1 MENGYGLWFH
11 MSELASILDVP
22 DSQTKNFR
30 KGHSGDTTL
39 MALSN
44 ETPNNHGF
52 GDVFANLYIRDLNR
66 DANIKIYRFEYT
78 VNIRRYK
85 YEYTCSIDISIQLE
99 VRIDIN
105 MNMNANISVN
115 THVDR

>member
-1 MENGYGLWFH
+1 MDMGYGFICRNWRAFWMFLIPKQK
-11 MSELASILDVP
+11 L
-22 DSQTKNFR
+22 R

-39 MALSN
+39 MAFSN

-99 VRIDIN
+99 VRIYIY
-105 MNMNANISVN
+105 IYK
-115 THVDR
+115 

>member
-1 MENGYGLWFH
+1 MVSYVGTGEHF
-11 MSELASILDVP
+11 DVP
-22 DSQTKNFR
+22 DSKQKLR

-39 MALSN
+39 MAFSN

-99 VRIDIN
+99 VRIYIHIN
-105 MNMNANISVN
+105 EYKCKYKC
-115 THVDR
+115 